1 MNTTPVFQ
9 RIVPE
14 VQPLHKVLNFESAA
28 SLVSAI
34 RPELPVHC
42 MRPQAIRRAAHWF
55 TDQFPGHVLFAV
67 KSNPDTL
74 ALETLYHAGIKRF
87 DVASIGEVALIHNLF
102 PQAKQYYMHPV
113 KSRDA
118 IRRAYFE
125 FGVRAFSL
133 DSMEELYKILET
145 TGNAQDLELFVRL
158 HIPNEHAMLELSSKF
173 GVKVEQADE
182 LVKIAET
189 VCHKLGVCFHVGSQ
203 NMDPADFHTAL
214 VKVKSLVDRTGVTL
228 DVLDVGGGFPAAYP
242 GFMPAAL
249 QGYMDVIKDSVA
261 SLDFGDVELV
271 CEPGRALVAEGGSL
285 VVQVQAR
292 RGDALYINDGTYG
305 SLFDAGQLKWNYPMR
320 AIRPDGRDFGHETM
334 DYIFYGPTCDSMD
347 VMQGPFRLPKDVQEG
362 DWIEIGQM
370 GAYGAAMRS
379 DFNGLG
385 AYMTAI
391 VEDAPLLSLFGK

>member
-14 VQPLHKVLNFESAA
+14 VHPLHKVLNFESAS

-42 MRPQAIRRAAHWF
+42 MRPQAIRRAADWF
-55 TDQFPGHVLFAV
+55 TNQFRGHVLYAV
-67 KSNPDTL
+67 KSNPDQQ
-74 ALETLYHAGIKRF
+74 ALETLYHAGVKRF
-87 DVASIGEVALIHNLF
+87 DVASIGEVALINRLF
-102 PQAKQYYMHPV
+102 PQAKQYFMHPV

-125 FGVRAFSL
+125 FGVRAFAL

-189 VCHKLGVCFHVGSQ
+189 VCHKLGVCFHIGSQ
-203 NMDPADFHTAL
+203 NMNPDDFHIAL
-214 VKVKSLVDRTGVTL
+214 AKVKSLVDRTGVTL

-242 GFMPAAL
+242 GFMPPAL
-249 QGYMDVIKDSVA
+249 QSYMDAINESVA
-261 SLDFGDVELV
+261 AHGFAEIELI

-285 VVQVQAR
+285 IVQVQAR

-305 SLFDAGQLKWNYPMR
+305 SLFDAGQLKWNYPVR
-320 AIRPDGRDFGHETM
+320 GIRPDGKKFSSEM
-334 DYIFYGPTCDSMD
+334 VDYIFYGPTCDSMD
-347 VMQGPFRLPKDVQEG
+347 VMQGPFRLPKDIQEG

-370 GAYGAAMRS
+370 GAYGAAMRT
-379 DFNGLG
+379 DFNSLG
-385 AYMTAI
+385 AYITAV
-391 VEDAPLLSLFGK
+391 VEDAPLLTLFK